1 MSELPQPPPLLSDPE
16 LEAAIRRNVT
26 VYWSPETDYG
36 ERLQAQAALKGL
48 AVEGFRELL
57 VVVDTYRAALRASR
71 LRDRIEREDIVAF
84 LRRNPGVS
92 RAPECI
98 TDMTPFECADA
109 IEAGRHL
116 RVSPEG
122 ERRSESS

>member
-1 MSELPQPPPLLSDPE
+1 MSELPQPPPPQYDPE
-16 LEAAIRRNVT
+16 LEAAIRRNVAI
-26 VYWSPETDYG
+26 YWSPDANYE
-36 ERLQAQAALKGL
+36 ERLQAQATLQGL

-71 LRDRIEREDIVAF
+71 LRNRIEREDIVAF

-98 TDMTPFECADA
+98 TAMTPFECADV